1 MDDNKVLNINSE
13 SVENSLD
20 SIDKA
25 KSLIQT
31 SIDDI
36 DYAKR
41 HLDIEIDKGSYALIR
56 ENLKSI
62 YEDLN
67 VCLNNNVSIKIQ
79 CENFIH
85 DTDTTEGQVVSITDQ
100 SDLDRINAL
109 TDDPSFDSN
118 ASFDSRAVAEAC
130 VCPYDS
136 RRQYGR
142 RVSVR

>member
-25 KSLIQT
+25 KALIQT

-41 HLDIEIDKGSYALIR
+41 HLDIEIDKGSYVLIR

-62 YEDLN
+62 YDDLN

-100 SDLDRINAL
+100 RDLDRINDL
-109 TDDPSFDSN
+109 VDDSTVDSN
-118 ASFDSRAVAEAC
+118 ECLPVLRWIL
-130 VCPYDS
+130 
-136 RRQYGR
+136 
-142 RVSVR
+142 VSIT